1 MSLLALKNALLNTS
15 YALRTGKYI
24 SYLLPGFILS
34 VILSPLLFFGGFLGE
49 LTLAFKNIPVLGWI
63 ILIINGV
70 FSSISNT
77 VYSFLII
84 TLLSPVYS
92 YLSERIEKDM
102 SGKTYE
108 FVLKEII
115 KNITRT
121 SRIFIFMMLTE
132 LLLSVLVSFLLNILG
147 IGMLIIPFMLLIQAF
162 FFGWAFLDYSL
173 ERHAYTF
180 KKTQSFVSSHW
191 LYCTLVGLTFLIL
204 SKIPYLGLAIGAVV
218 ATILAT
224 YLFIELIHTSRYTH
238 E

>member
-1 MSLLALKNALLNTS
+1 M
-15 YALRTGKYI
+15 
-24 SYLLPGFILS
+24 
-34 VILSPLLFFGGFLGE
+34 
-49 LTLAFKNIPVLGWI
+49 GWI
-63 ILIINGV
+63 ILVINGV

-77 VYSFLII
+77 AYSFLIV

-92 YLSERIEKDM
+92 YLSERIETDM

-121 SRIFIFMMLTE
+121 ARIFIFMILTE
-132 LLLSVLVSFLLNILG
+132 LLLSVFVSFL
-147 IGMLIIPFMLLIQAF
+147 LIIPFMLLIQAF

-173 ERHAYTF
+173 ERHAYAF

-224 YLFIELIHTSRYTH
+224 YMFIELTHTSRYTH